1 MSGRMNKEEATSWLI
16 ERHFAVEPDLSAV
29 YRIVGPNEDS
39 PDEPIKLL
47 EVNAATVATG
57 SIEPFGF
64 APTREVPFPV
74 VIAEITPTEL
84 ESFQAHPE
92 ALPRG
97 WDLETALVIRRPRA
111 A

>member
-1 MSGRMNKEEATSWLI
+1 MSGGLDKDEATSWLI

-57 SIEPFGF
+57 SVEPFGF

-74 VIAEITPTEL
+74 VIAEITPAEL
-84 ESFQAHPE
+84 ESFRAHPE